1 MIVQYIF
8 GGLIILLALI
18 LICCGI
24 YVICKGN
31 IPGFVLV
38 LMGIIVAFPG
48 VSTIIDEGVPTKRDV
63 LDGKAIYQETIYI
76 TNNDTI
82 KTYEIVWKQKN

>member
-8 GGLIILLALI
+8 GGLILLLSLI

-24 YVICKGN
+24 CVICKRD
-31 IPGFVLV
+31 ISGFVLV

-48 VSTIIDEGVPTKRDV
+48 VSAIIDKSAPTKQDV
-63 LDGKAIYQETIYI
+63 LDGKAIYQETQII
-76 TNNDTI
+76 TGNDTI
-82 KTYEIVWKQKN
+82 KTYEIVWK